1 VKPHP
6 FDPFS
11 LLLGCGFFLVGAV
24 FAIGGTTV
32 PGSHV
37 GALWPIPLIAVGV
50 VIVFMAGRAVL
61 RESAGRSPEEQ
72 PPLEP

>member
-1 VKPHP
+1 VKPHA

-11 LLLGCGFFLVGAV
+11 LLLGCAFFVVGAV

-32 PGSHV
+32 PGSHL

-50 VIVFMAGRAVL
+50 VIVFMAGRAAL
-61 RESAGRSPEEQ
+61 REASGRPPEEQ
-72 PPLEP
+72 PPPES

>member
-1 VKPHP
+1 VKPHA

-11 LLLGCGFFLVGAV
+11 LLLGCAFFLVGVV
-24 FAIGGTTV
+24 FVVGGTAV

-37 GALWPIPLIAVGV
+37 GALWPIPLITVGV

-61 RESAGRSPEEQ
+61 RESSDRTPEER
-72 PPLEP
+72 PPPEA